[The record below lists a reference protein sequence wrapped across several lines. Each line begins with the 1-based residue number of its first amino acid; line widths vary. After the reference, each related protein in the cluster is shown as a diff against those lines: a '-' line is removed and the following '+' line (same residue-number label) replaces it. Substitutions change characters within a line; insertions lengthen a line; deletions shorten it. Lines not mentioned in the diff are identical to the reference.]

1 MKKCSNTNQ
10 IVCVGNI
17 SSIETMGMHDGP
29 GVRVVIFMQG
39 CALRCL
45 YCHNP
50 ETWNMQETKQQY
62 TPQELVQKILR
73 YQPYFQHNGGVTFS
87 GGEPL
92 LQAEFVYECVKRLK
106 KHNVHVA
113 LDTAGVGT
121 LHEPLLA
128 LCDLIILDVKASE
141 ETLYKT
147 ITGQKSMQ
155 PFLQFVSKVQEL
167 NKPLWIRQVIVPKV
181 NNSKHNIE
189 HLAQFVNTL
198 HNVQKVELLGYHTL
212 GVDKYKQQ
220 NISYPLQ
227 GTPSLEEKEKQA
239 LQLYLQALLKNKKS
253 AY

>member
-1 MKKCSNTNQ
+1 M
-10 IVCVGNI
+10 
-17 SSIETMGMHDGP
+17 
-29 GVRVVIFMQG
+29 
-39 CALRCL
+39 
-45 YCHNP
+45 
-50 ETWNMQETKQQY
+50 
-62 TPQELVQKILR
+62 QKILR

-167 NKPLWIRQVIVPKV
+167 NKPLWIRQVIVPKL

-198 HNVQKVELLGYHTL
+198 HNVQKVELLGYHIL

-220 NISYPLQ
+220 NIAYPLQ
-227 GTPSLEEKEKQA
+227 GTPSLEEKEKQE